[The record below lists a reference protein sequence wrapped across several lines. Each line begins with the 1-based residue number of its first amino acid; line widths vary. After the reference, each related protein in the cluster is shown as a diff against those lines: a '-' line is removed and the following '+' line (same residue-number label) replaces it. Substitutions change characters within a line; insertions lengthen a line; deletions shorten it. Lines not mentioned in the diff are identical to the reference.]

1 MYKWHNV
8 FQPIFFQIGIENMN
22 HKVDH
27 YEMLLRDENDQFPNH
42 DFFRIISTEEDNQKW
57 IPNRRKVIKKSIFP
71 SSRYF
76 HVNLNVEPIQFAYPS
91 VWEFLRRIY
100 DKYGQKVIIEITE
113 RQLQAGNIGNRQF
126 DCAFQ
131 RINDI
136 GFKIA
141 LDDVDSGSNS
151 FSFVNHHVNQ
161 ISVIKL
167 SLLIFDNV
175 SSGTTISFIDSW
187 AAFAKEKHLD
197 LVIEA
202 VRSKEIAKRF
212 AGNKH
217 IFQQDKLL
225 LGKSTQIRRHLLI

>member
-1 MYKWHNV
+1 
-8 FQPIFFQIGIENMN
+8 
-22 HKVDH
+22 
-27 YEMLLRDENDQFPNH
+27 
-42 DFFRIISTEEDNQKW
+42 
-57 IPNRRKVIKKSIFP
+57 
-71 SSRYF
+71 
-76 HVNLNVEPIQFAYPS
+76 
-91 VWEFLRRIY
+91 
-100 DKYGQKVIIEITE
+100 VIIEITE

-187 AAFAKEKHLD
+187 AAF
-197 LVIEA
+197 
-202 VRSKEIAKRF
+202 
-212 AGNKH
+212 
-217 IFQQDKLL
+217 
-225 LGKSTQIRRHLLI
+225 

>member
-8 FQPIFFQIGIENMN
+8 FQPIFQIDQNMN

-57 IPNRRKVIKKSIFP
+57 IQIEEKSLKNLFSLHPNI
-71 SSRYF
+71 

-217 IFQQDKLL
+217 IFQQGYYWEKALKLED
-225 LGKSTQIRRHLLI
+225 IY